1 MKTME
6 DISSLKRQ
14 GRDMEDKLE
23 IERGK
28 NVEDKLKRLQAD
40 VAQMK
45 NENKIVEAK
54 LRDPSLQRHL

>member
-1 MKTME
+1 ME